1 MSKKIFCF
9 DLDNTLCTTYRS
21 EYGKSKPKKKLLI
34 KLTSYLKRV
43 ILLKFILLDIWVDTM
58 IKFQI
63 SEKFG

>member
-1 MSKKIFCF
+1 MSKIFCF
-9 DLDNTLCTTYRS
+9 DLDNTLAQLI
-21 EYGKSKPKKKLLI
+21 EVNMVNPNQKLLI

-63 SEKFG
+63 SEKSG